1 MPYPRVPSVLFHAK
15 FLIQVEELPNGQH
28 LGFALN
34 EISDLIKLTLPQTIK
49 INLGPRLGSAFVCR
63 SCIPPLPFPVDGFN
77 SGPGVYFLPCL
88 SFLCISVIMYIQ
100 NRLDLYIQSI
110 ENIRLFLMIY

>member
-15 FLIQVEELPNGQH
+15 FLIQVKELPDGQH

-49 INLGPRLGSAFVCR
+49 INLGPRLGSALVCR
-63 SCIPPLPFPVDGFN
+63 AGVPPLLLAVDWLDG
-77 SGPGVYFLPCL
+77 SPSVR
-88 SFLCISVIMYIQ
+88 SFS
-100 NRLDLYIQSI
+100 LY
-110 ENIRLFLMIY
+110 